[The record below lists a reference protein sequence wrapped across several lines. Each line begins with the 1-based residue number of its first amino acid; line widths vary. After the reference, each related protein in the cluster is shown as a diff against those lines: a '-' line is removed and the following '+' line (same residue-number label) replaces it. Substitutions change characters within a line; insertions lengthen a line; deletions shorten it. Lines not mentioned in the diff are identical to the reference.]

1 MIIDSAV
8 SVNHMICSA
17 HVTLTC
23 HAPTS
28 WGSFLA
34 DRDPE
39 MDANVGDAEEAGRSA
54 FVPVKPFELVVF
66 GATGDLVRRK
76 LLPSLYHRYC
86 DGQIPKDSRI
96 IGVSRSDLSRDDFIK
111 LVEDSYHEFEDD
123 PDLDKDC
130 FSDFAKMLDYVSIDV
145 TSKKASWSA
154 LESRLDGKAKLI
166 RIFYLAMPPRLFV
179 QIAKG
184 LDQADLAHSESRVV
198 LEKPL
203 GKDFASADEINE
215 GVGRVFDENRIYR
228 IDHYLGKETVQNLM
242 VLRFGNILLEPL
254 WNSRAIEHIEI
265 TVAESIGVEGRGGY
279 YDSSGALR
287 DMVQNHLLQLLC
299 LTTMEPPASID
310 ADDLRTEK
318 IKVLQALKPVTV
330 DDVKETT
337 VRAQYIRGQVDGE
350 TVQDYLSDVDVDAS
364 KTESFVAIHTEIQ
377 NWRWS
382 GVPIYILSG
391 KRMAKRR
398 SEIVIQF
405 RPVPH
410 SIFGD
415 STKVD
420 PNKLVIRL
428 QPDEAV
434 TLWMEIKEPGAGG
447 LRLKTLPLNL
457 SYADNFTVRYPDA
470 YERLLLDVVRGNLSL
485 FMRRDEVEAAWRWV
499 DGIIDAWDEV
509 DQRISLYPAGSDGP
523 DAANF
528 MLEQLGDK
536 WSSA

>member
-1 MIIDSAV
+1 MVATILDMTDLEVGLAQHDSDIDTQ
-8 SVNHMICSA
+8 NEEG
-17 HVTLTC
+17 
-23 HAPTS
+23 
-28 WGSFLA
+28 GS
-34 DRDPE
+34 
-39 MDANVGDAEEAGRSA
+39 ST
-54 FVPVKPFELVVF
+54 FVPVEPFELVVF
-66 GATGDLVRRK
+66 GATGDLARRK

-86 DGQIPKDSRI
+86 DGQIPENSRI
-96 IGVSRSDLSRDDFIK
+96 VGVSRSKMSREEFVT
-111 LVEDSYHEFEDD
+111 LVEESYHEFEKNEDF
-123 PDLDKDC
+123 DKGC
-130 FSDFAKMLDYVSIDV
+130 FSDFAALLDYVAIDV
-145 TSKKASWSA
+145 TDEGADWSE
-154 LESRLDGKAKLI
+154 LSDRIDDSEKLI

-179 QIAKG
+179 QIAQG
-184 LDQADLAHSESRVV
+184 LDKAGLAHANSRVV

-203 GKDFASADEINE
+203 GTDFDSADAINE

-265 TVAESIGVEGRGGY
+265 TVAESIGVGGRGGY
-279 YDSSGALR
+279 YDGAGALR

-318 IKVLQALKPVTV
+318 IKVLRALKPFTAA
-330 DDVKETT
+330 DVKQNT
-337 VRAQYIRGQVDGE
+337 VRAQYVRGQVGGQS
-350 TVQDYLSDVDVDAS
+350 VSDYLADVDEDKS
-364 KTESFVAIHTEIQ
+364 TTESFVAIHTEIE
-377 NWRWS
+377 NWRWA
-382 GVPIYILSG
+382 GVPIYIRTG
-391 KRMAKRR
+391 KRMASRR

-405 RPVPH
+405 KPVPH
-410 SIFGD
+410 SIFPE

-420 PNKLVIRL
+420 PNRLVIRL

-457 SYADNFTVRYPDA
+457 SYADSFAVRYPDA
-470 YERLLLDVVRGNLSL
+470 YERLLMDVVRGNLSL

-499 DGIIDAWDEV
+499 DGIIDAWAEA

-523 DAANF
+523 DAARF
-528 MLEQLGDK
+528 MLEQLGDS
-536 WSSA
+536 WSDPE

>member
-8 SVNHMICSA
+8 SINHMICSA

>member
-1 MIIDSAV
+1 M
-8 SVNHMICSA
+8 
-17 HVTLTC
+17 
-23 HAPTS
+23 
-28 WGSFLA
+28 A
-34 DRDPE
+34 DRDPK
-39 MDANVGDAEEAGRSA
+39 MDADVDTGEEAGRSA

-66 GATGDLVRRK
+66 GATGDLARRK

-86 DGQIPKDSRI
+86 DGQIPKNSRI
-96 IGVSRSDLSRDDFIK
+96 IGVSRSDLSRKDFIK
-111 LVEDSYHEFEDD
+111 LVEDSYHEFEED
-123 PDLDKDC
+123 PDLDKHC
-130 FSDFAKMLDYVSIDV
+130 FAEFASMLDYVSIDV
-145 TSKKASWSA
+145 TKKDADWTE
-154 LESRLDGKAKLI
+154 LEARLDGSAELI

-179 QIAKG
+179 QIAQG
-184 LDQADLAHSESRVV
+184 LQGAGLAHDKSRVV

-203 GKDFASADEINE
+203 GKDFTSADEINE

-265 TVAESIGVEGRGGY
+265 TVAESIGVGGRGGY

-318 IKVLQALKPVTV
+318 IKVLRALKPVTAA
-330 DDVKETT
+330 DVKETT
-337 VRAQYIRGQVDGE
+337 VRAQYVRGQVDGE
-350 TVQDYLSDVDVDAS
+350 TVQDYLSDVDADAS

-377 NWRWS
+377 NWRWA
-382 GVPIYILSG
+382 GVPIYIRSG
-391 KRMAKRR
+391 KRMASRR

-499 DGIIDAWDEV
+499 DGIINAWEEV

-523 DAANF
+523 DAAHF
-528 MLEQLGDK
+528 MLKQLGDA
-536 WSSA
+536 WSEA

>member
-377 NWRWS
+377 NWRWA

-536 WSSA
+536 WSDA

>member
-1 MIIDSAV
+1 MAE
-8 SVNHMICSA
+8 
-17 HVTLTC
+17 
-23 HAPTS
+23 
-28 WGSFLA
+28 
-34 DRDPE
+34 RDPE
-39 MDANVGDAEEAGRSA
+39 VTSQPDATGNSG
-54 FVPVKPFELVVF
+54 FVPVDPFELIVF
-66 GATGDLVRRK
+66 GATGDLARRK

-86 DGQIPKDSRI
+86 DGQIPDNSRI
-96 IGVSRSDLSRDDFIK
+96 IGVSRSELSRDEFVTMVKDAYYEFDGHPDFK
-111 LVEDSYHEFEDD
+111 PE
-123 PDLDKDC
+123 C
-130 FSDFAKMLDYVSIDV
+130 FSRFVKMLDYVAVDV
-145 TSKKASWSA
+145 TQEKGGWDALSKAVGPKS
-154 LESRLDGKAKLI
+154 DLI

-179 QIAKG
+179 QIADG
-184 LDQADLAHSESRVV
+184 LDAAGLAHDQSRVV

-203 GKDFASADEINE
+203 GKDFASADEINS

-254 WNSRAIEHIEI
+254 WNSRAIEHIEL
-265 TVAESIGVEGRGGY
+265 TVAESLGVEGRGGY
-279 YDSSGALR
+279 YDGSGALR

-318 IKVLQALKPVTV
+318 IKVLRALQPVTV
-330 DDVKETT
+330 ENVKETT
-337 VRAQYIRGQVDGE
+337 VRAQYVRGQVDGE
-350 TVQDYLSDVDVDAS
+350 PVADYLSDSETDHS
-364 KTESFVAIHTEIQ
+364 TTESFVAIHTEVK
-377 NWRWS
+377 NWRWA
-382 GVPIYILSG
+382 GVPIYIRTG
-391 KRMAKRR
+391 KRMAKKR

-410 SIFGD
+410 SIFPAD
-415 STKVD
+415 TLMNA
-420 PNKLVIRL
+420 NKLVIRL

-470 YERLLLDVVRGNLSL
+470 YERLLMDVVRGNLSL

-499 DGIIDAWDEV
+499 DGIIDAWKETN
-509 DQRISLYPAGSDGP
+509 QRISLYPAGSDGP

-528 MLEQLGDK
+528 MLEQLGDR
-536 WSSA
+536 WSEL